1 MKLDFD
7 PRTNITKLDYFMM
20 QLNRISSKI
29 KDLLVVKNIVKNWY
43 DVLLFRVGLKKPGF
57 VMQLRNGKKIEIKKT
72 EDYFSF
78 WESDEGQQELLKQ
91 WGFDSIIKLD
101 KNRKIVRF
109 KFKNKIVG
117 LYYDLQKQLA
127 NTIGMIT
134 GQFIK
139 NEYGWLNVK
148 GKTVIDIGTNIGDTA
163 IYFALK
169 GAKHVYAFE
178 PYPYSYGIATQNVR
192 LNGLEDRITLLNEG
206 CGKEKRKIK
215 IDVSYKNFGGTDL
228 KNFKNGTN
236 INITTLSELIKKFG
250 IIDNAVL
257 KIDCEGCE
265 YGVLLDAQDSDLKRF
280 KQIQIEYHYGYLNL
294 KRKLEDI
301 GFEVNRTSPTYLLNS
316 DAENKNMFIGLLYAK
331 NLNIFI

>member
-7 PRTNITKLDYFMM
+7 PRKNITKLDYFIM
-20 QLNRISSKI
+20 QLNRVNSRI
-29 KDLLVVKNIVKNWY
+29 KDLLVIKSIVNNWY
-43 DVLLFRVGLKKPGF
+43 DILLFRVGLKKPKF
-57 VMQLRNGKKIEIKKT
+57 VMQLRNGKKIEIKKL

-78 WESDEGQQELLKQ
+78 WESYEGQQELLKR
-91 WGFDSIIKLD
+91 WGFDSLIKLD
-101 KNRKIVRF
+101 KNRKIIRF

-127 NTIGMIT
+127 NTIDMIT

-148 GKTVIDIGTNIGDTA
+148 GKTVIDIGANIGDTA

-236 INITTLSELIKKFG
+236 INITTLGELVKRFDISSE
-250 IIDNAVL
+250 AVL

-265 YGVLLDAQDSDLKRF
+265 YGVLLNTENSNLRKF

-294 KRKLEDI
+294 KKKLEDA
-301 GFEVNRTSPTYLLNS
+301 GFNVSRKLPNFISNLE
-316 DAENKNMFIGLLYAK
+316 AENSEMLIGLLYA
-331 NLNIFI
+331 NRV